1 MKKLLIILAAVL
13 AMASCGGGKSIR
25 KGMKVN
31 MNQKCIGAY
40 DEESY
45 NKMTDYCVAKD
56 ERGLEL
62 MEADGLIE
70 ILYNGTTGEVTET
83 GFGKCKI
90 RLFSNDKEIWVAK
103 EFVDPLE

>member
-1 MKKLLIILAAVL
+1 MI
-13 AMASCGGGKSIR
+13 SCGGGKKIS
-25 KGMKVN
+25 KGMTVN

-40 DEESY
+40 DEDSY

-70 ILYNGTTGEVTET
+70 ILYNGTTGRVTDT
-83 GFGKCKI
+83 AFGKCKI